1 MSRNIN
7 SQDRSEQTSG
17 NRRRSFF
24 LKLAALGGVL
34 LPLKAVPADT
44 KNDGQDRIDALQR
57 EIASLKHNV
66 GRLEDL
72 NEIRKLQH
80 TYGYYL
86 DKCLYEEVAQ
96 LFADDSQVRFMG
108 GIWKGKAGVRRLY
121 VGVFGS
127 FFTGGKNAPVPGF
140 LLDHPQL
147 QDVID
152 VSPDRSSATPQAM
165 VGRRYLR
172 ERVCTRRWR
181 LEDQTPELQSGLAC
195 RFRQRLGPYETR
207 IHPRLFGDLSG
218 QSQRAG

>member
-108 GIWKGKAGVRRLY
+108 GISARPSAASGCHRRFSGPIERQSTLSIIDAG
-121 VGVFGS
+121 G
-127 FFTGGKNAPVPGF
+127 
-140 LLDHPQL
+140 
-147 QDVID
+147 
-152 VSPDRSSATPQAM
+152 
-165 VGRRYLR
+165 
-172 ERVCTRRWR
+172 C
-181 LEDQTPELQSGLAC
+181 AC
-195 RFRQRLGPYETR
+195 
-207 IHPRLFGDLSG
+207 
-218 QSQRAG
+218 